1 MAMDDPLEKAS
12 GREFD
17 FKVAARVYQKNSRV
31 ANGRNVETEVLGAL
45 TSAARQAWFGQ
56 KTEYFAT
63 CNRVLGLV
71 NDARDPTTAERAA
84 KICSLLPTDAKTQ
97 AAALVL
103 ARRAADLGKGH
114 ALLVHFQMAL
124 GMAEYRSG
132 HFAAA
137 ERALLAASELG
148 KNNYYVSGTAAFY
161 RAMSLFRQGK
171 EPEARSLA
179 SETASSTMPLPV
191 DENHP
196 LTGNDNADDL
206 ILWLARKEAEAMF
219 APTLKR
225 RPLRRG
231 GPEP

>member
-63 CNRVLGLV
+63 CNRVLG
-71 NDARDPTTAERAA
+71 
-84 KICSLLPTDAKTQ
+84 
-97 AAALVL
+97 L

-179 SETASSTMPLPV
+179 SETASRTKPLPV